1 MNQISDISR
10 ATSPAPVVGDPVG
23 LRYRDSGGRF
33 VDTTF
38 DRVPVEEVLAGMPVR
53 EFRSYR
59 GRKHYSGWYWSATTG
74 GHVVYESRLELARI
88 LLADQDPQVVAIA
101 AQPFRMEGFDG
112 VRCAVM
118 SLTCCWGSAMAASP
132 WWMSRRHGG
141 CPIRWWSS
149 SSRDARGLCRARLR
163 VRGVVGLRP
172 GAAGEHPVPGG
183 YRRDGLISA
192 ELVAAGAVA
201 AASPVTMRDLERG
214 LSTPERRGLCVR
226 RCCIC
231 CGRGCCVRIC
241 RGRWT
246 PIQPSRLLP
255 GRWSGEYAH
264 GDDCRRLLGVVR
276 RRAGAGRAVRRPVGC
291 AARP

>member
-1 MNQISDISR
+1 MAPAGKGAFSAMNQISDISR

-112 VRCAVM
+112 VRVRCHVPDLLLGLGDGGVTVVDVKAAWRLSDPVVVEQFAWTREVCA
-118 SLTCCWGSAMAASP
+118 A
-132 WWMSRRHGG
+132 HGFGFEVWSG
-141 CPIRWWSS
+141 CDRVLLENIRFL
-149 SSRDARGLCRARLR
+149 A
-163 VRGVVGLRP
+163 
-172 GAAGEHPVPGG
+172 G

-192 ELVAAGAVA
+192 ELVPLVLSA

-214 LSTPERRGLCVR
+214 LSTPERRGLVR
-226 RCCIC
+226 PA
-231 CGRGCCVRIC
+231 VLH
-241 RGRWT
+241 
-246 PIQPSRLLP
+246 LL
-255 GRWSGEYAH
+255 WSGVLRTDLSRALDADTAVEAVA
-264 GDDCRRLLGVVR
+264 GAVVR
-276 RRAGAGRAVRRPVGC
+276 
-291 AARP
+291 